1 MIKSLAAA
9 ISATVAHKAEAA
21 ARDAARRI
29 FLVLLAAL
37 LMTVVF
43 VFVELAL
50 FLWLRTQMPSYLAAL
65 VVALV
70 ALVCAFIALLA
81 ASRGGS
87 ASSSSMGAPPRNTD
101 ASGSG
106 DGADQASETLQRL
119 VEDAEAVGK
128 TFAKDA
134 GPTQLVL
141 SAFLVGMLLGRG
153 R

>member
-50 FLWLRTQMPSYLAAL
+50 FLWLRTQMPAYLAAL

-70 ALVCAFIALLA
+70 ALVCAFVALLA

-87 ASSSSMGAPPRNTD
+87 GAGAPPRNTD
-101 ASGSG
+101 ASGSS

>member
-1 MIKSLAAA
+1 MIKSIAGA
-9 ISATVAHKAEAA
+9 ISATVSQRVEAV

-29 FLVLLAAL
+29 FLVLIAAL

-50 FLWLRTQMPSYLAAL
+50 FLWLRTQMPAYLAAL

-70 ALVCAFIALLA
+70 ALVLAFAALLA

-87 ASSSSMGAPPRNTD
+87 RPASTGSATGTTGSRSDAGAAQP
-101 ASGSG
+101 
-106 DGADQASETLQRL
+106 SEALERL
-119 VEDAEAVGK
+119 VADAEAVGK
-128 TFAKDA
+128 TVARDA

-141 SAFLVGMLLGRG
+141 SAFLIGILLGRG